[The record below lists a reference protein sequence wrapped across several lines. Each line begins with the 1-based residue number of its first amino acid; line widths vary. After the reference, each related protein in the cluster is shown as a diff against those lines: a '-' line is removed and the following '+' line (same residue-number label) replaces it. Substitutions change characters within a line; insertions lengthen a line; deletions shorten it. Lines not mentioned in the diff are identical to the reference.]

1 MQLLDRLLITLQ
13 SGIYS
18 YSVDNVPSYILLI
31 KGLLHFPKGEMPTR
45 TNSDRKKDVISF
57 FFFLSSQNQWQNAA
71 VLSQVKILGFWFELN
86 EDQVNCYEF
95 LRKGQLLR

>member
-18 YSVDNVPSYILLI
+18 FSVDNDPSYILLI

-57 FFFLSSQNQWQNAA
+57 FFSYHHKTSGRMQQYYPRSKYWDF
-71 VLSQVKILGFWFELN
+71 GLN
-86 EDQVNCYEF
+86 SV
-95 LRKGQLLR
+95 RIR